1 MSKSIIDVKLDKINK
16 VKLSNFK
23 KNNETEILLLEA
35 PKEDLSLLKEIGF
48 DFSLQEVENQK
59 NQIDALIGLEKVYNK
74 PVYLGEDIKK
84 LCIEYDLRLLPVNKF
99 KGNAD
104 SSLIKIIKDFAENS
118 KTDVSLMG
126 YERFFIL
133 APEEYFFSD
142 KPVKSLKN
150 CTIFYREENRHK
162 AYEDQKFIKIHS
174 WGENYSPLR
183 KFNFLLDC
191 SAPERDMNYG
201 TGFMLLVFLTIF
213 LFVIS
218 YIFKTERFFT
228 IISLITWI
236 LKFGIDMLNYSDGHL
251 NYIKKWNN
259 YEKNL
264 R

>member
-1 MSKSIIDVKLDKINK
+1 MNKSIVDVKLDKINK
-16 VKLSNFK
+16 AKLSNFK

-48 DFSLQEVENQK
+48 DFSLQEVEKEK
-59 NQIDALIGLEKVYNK
+59 NQIDALIGLEKIYNK

-84 LCIEYDLRLLPVNKF
+84 LCIEYDLRLLPVNNF

-104 SSLIKIIKDFAENS
+104 PSLIKIIKDFAENS

-150 CTIFYREENRHK
+150 CTIFYREENRNK

-183 KFNFLLDC
+183 KFNFLLDQ
-191 SAPERDMNYG
+191 SAPKRDMDYA
-201 TGFMLLVFLTIF
+201 TGFILLIFLTIF
-213 LFVIS
+213 LFVMS
-218 YIFKTERFFT
+218 YIFKTERVFV
-228 IISLITWI
+228 ILSLLMWI
-236 LKFGIDMLNYSDGHL
+236 LKFDIDITNYNDGSL
-251 NYIKKWNN
+251 NYINKWNN
-259 YEKNL
+259 YQKKLN
-264 R
+264 